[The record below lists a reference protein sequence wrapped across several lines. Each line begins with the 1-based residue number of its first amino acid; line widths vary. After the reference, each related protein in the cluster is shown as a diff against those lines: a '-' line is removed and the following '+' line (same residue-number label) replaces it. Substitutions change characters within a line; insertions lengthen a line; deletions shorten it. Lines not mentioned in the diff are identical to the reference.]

1 MFSNIGWTEM
11 LVIAVVAVIFVGP
24 KDLPSMLRTFGRF
37 SRKVRGIAGD
47 FQRQVDDALREAEL
61 DDVRKS
67 IEDVRSLS
75 PKRMVSDHLKGLDD
89 DLRADLDDVAT
100 GVDET
105 KAPAAAKAE
114 TVDVDAALERQ
125 RKLDE
130 AAKTDEPTPL
140 RNSGTNAVPG
150 FASADPGP
158 KPAEPKVEA

>member
-75 PKRMVSDHLKGLDD
+75 PKRMVTDQLKGMDD
-89 DLRADLDDVAT
+89 DLRADLDEVN
-100 GVDET
+100 ET
-105 KAPAAAKAE
+105 LDHP
-114 TVDVDAALERQ
+114 
-125 RKLDE
+125 RKSDE
-130 AAKTDEPTPL
+130 ASASKRIGPERPK
-140 RNSGTNAVPG
+140 NSGTGAVPG
-150 FASADPGP
+150 FASAELES
-158 KPAEPKVEA
+158 KPTEPKVDA